1 VTETSPDHVTGGVVD
16 GQQLTRRQFS
26 LLFQFQPSESLL
38 LHDEQQLALTE
49 DGFLLSLTLI
59 PLILHFF
66 LLLSS
71 SPLLVLLLLL
81 LRTTNTA
88 NFIPENIHDILCDFR
103 SSFLGIF
110 SCARETTS
118 LFESINEGS
127 AVPLA
132 KGCRRLRADHGCVDV
147 FSLFFCR
154 GVMPRKE
161 QRRMSQFWS
170 FLNFH

>member
-110 SCARETTS
+110 
-118 LFESINEGS
+118 EGS

-132 KGCRRLRADHGCVDV
+132 NGCRRLRADHGCVDV